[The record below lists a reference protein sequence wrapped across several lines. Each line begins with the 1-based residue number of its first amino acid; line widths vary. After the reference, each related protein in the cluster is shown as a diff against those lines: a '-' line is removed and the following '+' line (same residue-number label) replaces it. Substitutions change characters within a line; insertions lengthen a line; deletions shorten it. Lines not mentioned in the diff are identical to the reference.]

1 MAVQAKNARWFVI
14 ILAVLIAVT
23 LMSCGSKN
31 KKPTVVKPPV
41 VKAVKV
47 ESPDIYTD
55 AGLALLEK
63 GQYDDADR
71 EFAWALNKNAK
82 NARAA
87 IGRSLA
93 QIYQGNY
100 DEAVDYLK
108 SGCKYAKQNEDKV
121 FCQVARIRIY
131 TQDKRDKRWFLET
144 KDAFD
149 AATKIDAQNSDAYY
163 YMAFAY
169 RDSLNFDEAGRMF
182 REVIAI
188 NDRHVKEAE
197 AEVDAIQ
204 KIQKA
209 MATTKTGRKIALA
222 DRITR
227 ADCAAI
233 IIEEIKLE
241 KILSRQDNNIDAMTE
256 KAKDKKSEKS
266 KLSAAKDI
274 AEHPFRVHIEEVL
287 KLGIKG
293 LGKYPDGSFRPE
305 ESVNRAAYAVMMEDI
320 LERLTGNAELKKP
333 FQGTPSP
340 FPDVKVDS
348 SYYEAVMV
356 VTSRGIMEKKN
367 PGSDEFAPLLQVS
380 GAEALWIAR
389 KLKED
394 LKIN

>member
-1 MAVQAKNARWFVI
+1 MAVQAKCARWFMLMLV
-14 ILAVLIAVT
+14 LLIAVT

-41 VKAVKV
+41 VRV
-47 ESPDIYTD
+47 EPSDVYTD
-55 AGLALLEK
+55 AGLQLLEK

-71 EFAWALNKNAK
+71 EFAWALTKNPK

-87 IGRSLA
+87 IGRSIA
-93 QIYQGNY
+93 RIYQGEY
-100 DEAVDYLK
+100 DEALDDLK

-131 TQDKRDKRWFLET
+131 TQDKRDKRWFLKAKE
-144 KDAFD
+144 AFD
-149 AATKIDAQNSDAYY
+149 AATKIDPQNSDAYF
-163 YMAFAY
+163 YMGFAF
-169 RDSLNFDEAGRMF
+169 RDSLNFDEAGKMF

-188 NDRHVKEAE
+188 NDRHVKEAGIQ
-197 AEVDAIQ
+197 ADRIQ
-204 KIQKA
+204 KIQGA
-209 MATTKTGRKIALA
+209 MASTKTGRTIALA

-233 IIEEIKLE
+233 IVEEIKLE
-241 KILSRQDNNIDAMTE
+241 KILSRQDPNAAPVMD
-256 KAKDKKSEKS
+256 KAKDKKAEKGKTS
-266 KLSAAKDI
+266 AKDI

-293 LGKYPDGSFRPE
+293 LTKYPDGSFRPE
-305 ESVNRAAYAVMMEDI
+305 EGVNRAAYAVIMEDI
-320 LERLTGNAELKKP
+320 LERLTGNTELKKP
-333 FQGTPSP
+333 FQGSPSP
-340 FPDVKVDS
+340 FPDVKADYP
-348 SYYEAVMV
+348 YYEAVMV

-367 PGSDEFAPLLQVS
+367 ANEDAFAPLAPLS
-380 GAEALWIAR
+380 GAEALLIAR

>member
-1 MAVQAKNARWFVI
+1 MAVQAKYARWFII
-14 ILAVLIAVT
+14 ILAVLIAVN

-41 VKAVKV
+41 VKV
-47 ESPDIYTD
+47 EPPDLYTY
-55 AGLALLEK
+55 GGMMLLEK
-63 GQYDDADR
+63 GQYGDADR
-71 EFAWALNKNAK
+71 EFAWALTKNPKNAQ
-82 NARAA
+82 AA

-100 DEAVDYLK
+100 DEALDYLK
-108 SGCKYAKQNEDKV
+108 SGCKYAKQNEEKV

-131 TQDKRDKRWFLET
+131 TQDKRDKRWFLKAKE
-144 KDAFD
+144 AFD
-149 AATKIDAQNSDAYY
+149 AAVKLDPQSSDAYY
-163 YMAFAY
+163 YMGFAF
-169 RDSLNFDEAGRMF
+169 RDSLNFDEAGKMF

-197 AEVDAIQ
+197 VQADRIQ
-204 KIQKA
+204 KIQRA
-209 MATTKTGRKIALA
+209 MASTKTGRKIALV

-241 KILSRQDNNIDAMTE
+241 KILSRQDSNAAAVTN
-256 KAKDKKSEKS
+256 KAKDKKAEKA
-266 KLSAAKDI
+266 KAAAKDI
-274 AEHPFRVHIEEVL
+274 AEHPFKVHIEEVL

-305 ESVNRAAYAVMMEDI
+305 EGVNRAAYAVIMEDI
-320 LERLTGNAELKKP
+320 LEKLTGNTELKKT
-333 FQGTPSP
+333 FQGTSSP
-340 FPDVKVDS
+340 FPDVKADYP
-348 SYYEAVMV
+348 YYEAVMV

-367 PGSDEFAPLLQVS
+367 PNADEFAPLVPMS
-380 GAEALWIAR
+380 GADALLIAR

-394 LKIN
+394 LKID